1 MKQMSAADFKA
12 RCLAVMDQVRATGEP
27 VTVTKRGVP
36 VVRVVPAPAAAAD
49 ALGFMAGK
57 FRITGD
63 IVSPATPL
71 SDWSIFRDAPPP
83 RPMRRRASR
92 RTPAK

>member
-12 RCLAVMDQVRATGEP
+12 RCLAVMDQIRATGEP

-49 ALGFMAGK
+49 VLGFMAGK

-71 SDWSIFRDAPPP
+71 SDWSVLREAPPP
-83 RPMRRRASR
+83 RPQRRRKQC